1 MNQFSKLSDALGNSI
16 VVCVDLEA
24 TCCDDNSFPRSE
36 MEIIEIGLSVVNTTV
51 DGYEELDNFSLFVR
65 PVIHTQLTKF
75 CTELT
80 TIQQDDVDEAVTWPT
95 VAAAVQDR
103 LRTIAQQ
110 YDPIPMVWVSW
121 GDFDRNLIA
130 RESDRTGAVN
140 PMPSTHFNL
149 KAVDAAWRNTTK
161 QRGLMG
167 AVSSLGIAFPGTLH
181 RAGDDAKAVAAVLRK
196 IGPGIARSKV

>member
-80 TIQQDDVDEAVTWPT
+80 TIQQDDVDEAITWPT
-95 VAAAVQDR
+95 VAAAVQAR
-103 LRTIAQQ
+103 LGTIAQQ
-110 YDPIPMVWVSW
+110 YAPIPMIWVSW

>member
-1 MNQFSKLSDALGNSI
+1 MNQFAKLSDVLGNSI

>member
-1 MNQFSKLSDALGNSI
+1 MNQFPKLSDALGNSI

-95 VAAAVQDR
+95 VAAAVQAH

-121 GDFDRNLIA
+121 GDFDRNLIT
-130 RESDRTGAVN
+130 RESNRTGAVN

>member
-51 DGYEELDNFSLFVR
+51 DEYPELDNFSLFVR
-65 PVIHTQLTKF
+65 PVIHTTLTKF
-75 CTELT
+75 CKDLT
-80 TIQQDDVDEAVTWPT
+80 TIKQDDVDSADTWPT
-95 VAAAVQDR
+95 IAAAVQTR
-103 LRTIAQQ
+103 LQAIAQQ
-110 YDPIPMVWVSW
+110 HNSIPMVWVSW

-130 RESDRTGAVN
+130 RECDRTGAVN

-161 QRGLMG
+161 QRGLNG
-167 AVSSLGIAFPGTLH
+167 AISSLGVEFPGTLH
-181 RAGDDAKAVAAVLRK
+181 RAGDDAKAVAVVLKK
-196 IGPGIARSKV
+196 IGPGIVRSKV

>member
-80 TIQQDDVDEAVTWPT
+80 TIQQDDVDEAVTWVT
-95 VAAAVQDR
+95 VAAAVQAR

-110 YDPIPMVWVSW
+110 HDPIPMIWVSW